1 MSNSSLDTA
10 ASGESIKVDKKPSRA
25 SRLLKRMS
33 SSISSMANTS
43 RMQLGTLNEK
53 ASTEEEFEKSEG
65 TRPKAVV
72 VGDMNL
78 QFPDTLV

>member
-10 ASGESIKVDKKPSRA
+10 ASSESIKADKKPSRA
-25 SRLLKRMS
+25 TRLLKRMS
-33 SSISSMANTS
+33 SSISSMTNTS

-53 ASTEEEFEKSEG
+53 AGTEEEFDKSVIS
-65 TRPKAVV
+65 RPKGMV